1 MSTASTGPDL
11 RGIDAASSQSTSDLD
26 TRAGR
31 FLFERGR
38 LAEREAVVPAAVF
51 PEQFHSSP
59 HQPSQVRGEVA
70 LMQSVLKDA
79 IECFQKQFGTPRFRD
94 YRIAREAEQWFF
106 TDDYQWPFSFV
117 NICSVL
123 GIDPEYIRRGLNR
136 QKAERPVE
144 IPRRA
149 LRHPI
154 LARPQLKEAA

>member
-1 MSTASTGPDL
+1 MKTASTGTDL
-11 RGIDAASSQSTSDLD
+11 RAK
-26 TRAGR
+26 AGR
-31 FLFERGR
+31 FLCERGR
-38 LAEREAVVPAAVF
+38 LAEREAIIPAAVL
-51 PEQFHSSP
+51 PEQFHGSP
-59 HQPSQVRGEVA
+59 RQHSHIRGEVV
-70 LMQSVLKDA
+70 LMQSVLEDA
-79 IECFQKQFGTPRFRD
+79 LECFQKQFGTPRFRD

-149 LRHPI
+149 LRQPI
-154 LARPQLKEAA
+154 SLQPRLQAAA

>member
-1 MSTASTGPDL
+1 MKTASTDSREVTSTSSYETPDL
-11 RGIDAASSQSTSDLD
+11 ETK
-26 TRAGR
+26 AGR

-38 LAEREAVVPAAVF
+38 LAEREALTPAAVL

-59 HQPSQVRGEVA
+59 RQYPYVRGEVA
-70 LMQSVLKDA
+70 LMQAVLEDA

-94 YRIAREAEQWFF
+94 YRIAKEAEQWFF

-123 GIDPEYIRRGLNR
+123 GIDPEYIRRGLNK

-149 LRHPI
+149 LHHPI
-154 LARPQLKEAA
+154 IVRPRLKEAA

>member
-1 MSTASTGPDL
+1 MKTASTDSREVTSTSSYEAPDL
-11 RGIDAASSQSTSDLD
+11 ETK
-26 TRAGR
+26 AGR

-38 LAEREAVVPAAVF
+38 LAEREALIPAAVL

-59 HQPSQVRGEVA
+59 RQYSYVRGEVA
-70 LMQSVLKDA
+70 LMQAVLEDA

-94 YRIAREAEQWFF
+94 YRIAKEAEQWFF

-123 GIDPEYIRRGLNR
+123 GIDSEYIRRGLNK

-149 LRHPI
+149 LHHPI
-154 LARPQLKEAA
+154 IARPRLKEAA

>member
-1 MSTASTGPDL
+1 MKTASTGTDL
-11 RGIDAASSQSTSDLD
+11 RGIDSASSHGTSALD
-26 TRAGR
+26 AKAGR

-38 LAEREAVVPAAVF
+38 LAEREAIAPAAVL

-59 HQPSQVRGEVA
+59 RQHYHGRGEVA
-70 LMQSVLKDA
+70 LMQAVLEDA

-123 GIDPEYIRRGLNR
+123 GIDPDYIRRGLNK

-149 LRHPI
+149 LHHPI
-154 LARPQLKEAA
+154 IVRPQLKEAA

>member
-1 MSTASTGPDL
+1 MKTASTGTDL
-11 RGIDAASSQSTSDLD
+11 RGIDSASSHGTSALD
-26 TRAGR
+26 AKVGR

-38 LAEREAVVPAAVF
+38 LAEREAIAPAAVL

-59 HQPSQVRGEVA
+59 RQHYHGRGEVA
-70 LMQSVLKDA
+70 LMQAVLEDA

-123 GIDPEYIRRGLNR
+123 GIDPDYIRRGLNK

-149 LRHPI
+149 LHHPI
-154 LARPQLKEAA
+154 IVRPQLKEAA

>member
-1 MSTASTGPDL
+1 MKTASTGTDL
-11 RGIDAASSQSTSDLD
+11 RAK
-26 TRAGR
+26 AGR

-38 LAEREAVVPAAVF
+38 LAERDAIIPAAVF
-51 PEQFHSSP
+51 PEQFYGSP

-70 LMQSVLKDA
+70 LMQTVLKDA
-79 IECFQKQFGTPRFRD
+79 LECFQKQFGAPRFRD

-149 LRHPI
+149 LRHP
-154 LARPQLKEAA
+154 LGVRPRLQAAA

>member
-1 MSTASTGPDL
+1 MSTVSTGTDL
-11 RGIDAASSQSTSDLD
+11 RGVDSASSHGTSDLD

-31 FLFERGR
+31 LLFERGR
-38 LAEREAVVPAAVF
+38 LAEREAIAPAAVL

-59 HQPSQVRGEVA
+59 RQHSHSRGEVA
-70 LMQSVLKDA
+70 LMQAVLEDA
-79 IECFQKQFGTPRFRD
+79 IESFQKQFGTPRFRE

-123 GIDPEYIRRGLNR
+123 GIDPEYIRRGLNK

-149 LRHPI
+149 LHHPI
-154 LARPQLKEAA
+154 VVRPRLKEAA

>member
-1 MSTASTGPDL
+1 MKTASTGTDL
-11 RGIDAASSQSTSDLD
+11 RGIDSASSHDTSDLD
-26 TRAGR
+26 AKAGR

-38 LAEREAVVPAAVF
+38 LAERETIAPAAVL

-59 HQPSQVRGEVA
+59 RQHYHLCGEAA
-70 LMQSVLKDA
+70 LMRAVLEDA

-123 GIDPEYIRRGLNR
+123 GIDPEYIRRGLNK
-136 QKAERPVE
+136 QKAKRPVE
-144 IPRRA
+144 IPQRA
-149 LRHPI
+149 LHHPI
-154 LARPQLKEAA
+154 IVRPRLKEAA

>member
-1 MSTASTGPDL
+1 MKTASTGTDL
-11 RGIDAASSQSTSDLD
+11 HGIDSASSHGTSDLD
-26 TRAGR
+26 AKAGR

-38 LAEREAVVPAAVF
+38 LAEREAIVPAAVL

-59 HQPSQVRGEVA
+59 RPHSHIRGEVA
-70 LMQSVLKDA
+70 LMQAVLEDA
-79 IECFQKQFGTPRFRD
+79 IECFQKQFGTPSFRD
-94 YRIAREAEQWFF
+94 YRIAQEAEQWFF

-123 GIDPEYIRRGLNR
+123 GIDPDYIRRGLNK

-149 LRHPI
+149 LHHPI
-154 LARPQLKEAA
+154 IVRPRLKEAA